1 MDKFFWNNR
10 YHEKKTG
17 WDIGHPSTP
26 IKEYIDQLRD
36 KDTQILIP
44 GCGNAYEAEY
54 LFQRYKNVFLL
65 DIAPLALHRFANRVQ
80 QFPKKT
86 SLKAIFFNTSN
97 YDLILE
103 QTFLSIDPSLR
114 NDYVRYV

>member
-36 KDTQILIP
+36 KDTQNP
-44 GCGNAYEAEY
+44 
-54 LFQRYKNVFLL
+54 
-65 DIAPLALHRFANRVQ
+65 
-80 QFPKKT
+80 
-86 SLKAIFFNTSN
+86 NTRMWKR
-97 YDLILE
+97 I
-103 QTFLSIDPSLR
+103 
-114 NDYVRYV
+114 

>member
-54 LFQRYKNVFLL
+54 LFNKGYENVFLL
-65 DIAPLALHRFANRVQ
+65 DIAPLALQQFANRVNH
-80 QFPKKT
+80 FPKKNLIE
-86 SLKAIFFNTSN
+86 SDFQHEGK

-103 QTFLSIDPSLR
+103 QTFLC
-114 NDYVRYV
+114 Y